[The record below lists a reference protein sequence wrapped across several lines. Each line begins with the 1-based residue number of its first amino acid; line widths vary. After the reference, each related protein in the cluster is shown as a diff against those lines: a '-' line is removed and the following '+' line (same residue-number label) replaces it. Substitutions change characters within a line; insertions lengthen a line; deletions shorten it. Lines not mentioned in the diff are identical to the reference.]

1 MLIQKKNQ
9 CFKRAQGIRQKTIEY
24 DMIVIITF
32 QNAFCS
38 TKSFL
43 SKQVLNVCYY
53 SPKSL
58 KKIYL
63 PLSLPQV
70 TKTQFLLTISI

>member
-1 MLIQKKNQ
+1 MLIQKKQ
-9 CFKRAQGIRQKTIEY
+9 CFKRAQGIRQTTIEY
-24 DMIVIITF
+24 DMIIIITF

-70 TKTQFLLTISI
+70 TKTEFLLTISI